1 MSGASKA
8 TPLLTL
14 YNATV
19 YLMSIAEDL
28 ARATHTNDQVKL
40 AQALTVVLKRDMAAL
55 AHTSAKADAA
65 TQLLTLLTTTLAAL
79 LTQNPDVLVLPNGH
93 TQRERAAI
101 LLRTLEDMLAP

>member
-1 MSGASKA
+1 MPASA
-8 TPLLTL
+8 APPLLTL

-28 ARATHTNDQVKL
+28 ARATHTHDQVKL

-55 AHTSAKADAA
+55 AHTHAQAR
-65 TQLLTLLTTTLAAL
+65 TQTELLTLLTTTLAAL
-79 LTQNPDVLVLPNGH
+79 LTREPDVLVLPNGH

-101 LLRTLEDMLAP
+101 LLRVLEDLS

>member
-1 MSGASKA
+1 MPASA
-8 TPLLTL
+8 APPLLTL

-28 ARATHTNDQVKL
+28 ARATHVNDQVKL

-55 AHTSAKADAA
+55 AHTHAQAR
-65 TQLLTLLTTTLAAL
+65 TQTELLTLLTTTLAAL
-79 LTQNPDVLVLPNGH
+79 LTREPDVLVLPNGH

-101 LLRTLEDMLAP
+101 LLRVLEDLS

>member
-1 MSGASKA
+1 
-8 TPLLTL
+8 
-14 YNATV
+14 
-19 YLMSIAEDL
+19 MSIAEDL

-55 AHTSAKADAA
+55 AHTQAKADASA
-65 TQLLTLLTTTLAAL
+65 KAQTQLLTLLTTTLAAL

-101 LLRTLEDMLAP
+101 LLRVLEDLS